1 MLVIIDIFEVFYHI
15 RICCSVSGKVN
26 SEKYNISASESLHI
40 KNTCIP
46 VVDSFWYLA
55 KLIQFCKV

>member
-1 MLVIIDIFEVFYHI
+1 MGQ
-15 RICCSVSGKVN
+15 SNKGK
-26 SEKYNISASESLHI
+26 EYKAFRWKEEI
-40 KNTCIP
+40 KITQFADVWSYILKILSNPNTCIP